1 MQSRRSPR
9 RAWTVVALVFLFMVT
24 NFADKA
30 VIGLSSGQIMREL
43 RLTHTQFGMLGSAF
57 FLLFSLSGVTVGFL
71 ANRIRTKTLMLLM
84 SVAWSAALLP
94 MIRVSGFATLVGSRV
109 ILGAA
114 EGPAFPVAMH
124 AVYKWFDN
132 RRRALPSSVVASGA
146 AFGAGIVAPLVTWI
160 IERYGW
166 HSAFG
171 VLGLAGLAWAILW
184 MVVGREGPD
193 DTAADGGPASLP
205 EGLHKVPYRRLIFS
219 RTAAGVY
226 IAGFAAYWI
235 ISLNL
240 VWLANYLIKV
250 VQMSPANAAWVIAL
264 PSAMQMMLAPSL
276 AYVSQRLSQAGV
288 SSRVSRGILGTLCVM
303 TGGVSMACMPFV
315 PLGVVKIFLLGL
327 SFSVGSVIFTLG
339 STLIGEIS
347 PTPQRGAM
355 LGITNSLHTLAGL
368 CAPFAMGRIVDITLD
383 PAEGFRTG
391 FLYAGSFVA
400 ALGLLAALL
409 INPEKDLQR
418 FRASRGIP

>member
-9 RAWTVVALVFLFMVT
+9 RAWTAVALVFLFMVI

-57 FLLFSLSGVTVGFL
+57 FLLFSLSGVAVGFL

-84 SVAWSAALLP
+84 SVVWSAALLP
-94 MIRVSGFATLVGSRV
+94 IIRVSGFATLVGSRV

-171 VLGLAGLAWAILW
+171 VLSLAGLAWAILW

-193 DTAADGGPASLP
+193 DTAADGEPASLP
-205 EGLHKVPYRRLIFS
+205 DGLHKVPYQRLIFS

-226 IAGFAAYWI
+226 VAGFAESCLRVTTSVAGRRFESGFARNSRHPLRHDRRRFDGMHAVR
-235 ISLNL
+235 SLGRRQDFPTGTEL
-240 VWLANYLIKV
+240 FRRQRHLYTGID
-250 VQMSPANAAWVIAL
+250 SHRRDITH
-264 PSAMQMMLAPSL
+264 PSAGRNARYHQLPAH
-276 AYVSQRLSQAGV
+276 
-288 SSRVSRGILGTLCVM
+288 SRRSVCAICDGPHRGHH
-303 TGGVSMACMPFV
+303 
-315 PLGVVKIFLLGL
+315 
-327 SFSVGSVIFTLG
+327 VGS
-339 STLIGEIS
+339 
-347 PTPQRGAM
+347 
-355 LGITNSLHTLAGL
+355 
-368 CAPFAMGRIVDITLD
+368 C
-383 PAEGFRTG
+383 
-391 FLYAGSFVA
+391 
-400 ALGLLAALL
+400 
-409 INPEKDLQR
+409 
-418 FRASRGIP
+418 

>member
-1 MQSRRSPR
+1 MLSSRSPR
-9 RAWTVVALVFLFMVT
+9 GAWTAVALVFLFMLI

-30 VIGLSSGQIMREL
+30 VIGLSSAHIMREL
-43 RLTHTQFGMLGSAF
+43 GLTHTQFGMLGSAF
-57 FLLFSLSGVTVGFL
+57 FLLFSLSGVAVGFL
-71 ANRIRTKTLMLLM
+71 ANRIRTKTLMLAM
-84 SVAWSAALLP
+84 SVVWSAALLP
-94 MIRVSGFATLVGSRV
+94 MVRVTGFATLVGSRV

-124 AVYKWFDN
+124 AVYKWFGN

-166 HSAFG
+166 RTAFG
-171 VLGLAGLAWAILW
+171 VLSLTGLAWAILW
-184 MVVGREGPD
+184 MVVGREGPAE
-193 DTAADGGPASLP
+193 AATDGEPASP
-205 EGLHKVPYRRLIFS
+205 IGEPRKISYRRLIFCP
-219 RTAAGVY
+219 TAMGVY

-240 VWLANYLIKV
+240 VWLANYLIKAL
-250 VQMSPANAAWVIAL
+250 QMSPAAAAWVIAL
-264 PSAMQMMLAPSL
+264 PSAMQMMLAPGL
-276 AYVSQRLSQAGV
+276 AYVSQRLSRSGV
-288 SSRVSRGILGTLCVM
+288 SSRVSRGLLGTLCVM
-303 TGGVSMACMPFV
+303 AGGASMACMPFV
-315 PLGVVKIFLLGL
+315 PLGSVKIFLLGL
-327 SFSVGSVIFTLG
+327 SFSIGSVIFTLG

-347 PTPQRGAM
+347 PVVQRGAM
-355 LGITNSLHTLAGL
+355 LGITNSVHTIAGL

-391 FLYAGSFVA
+391 FLYAGSLVA

-409 INPEKDLQR
+409 INPERDLAR
-418 FRASRGIP
+418 FRAS